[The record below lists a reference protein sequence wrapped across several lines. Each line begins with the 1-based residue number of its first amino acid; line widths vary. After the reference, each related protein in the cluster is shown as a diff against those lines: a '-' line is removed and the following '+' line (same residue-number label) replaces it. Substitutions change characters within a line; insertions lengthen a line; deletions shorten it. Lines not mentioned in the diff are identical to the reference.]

1 MGLGLRLPGSVEWLL
16 NEMNYFWPEVDEVEL
31 FELGVHWVAYGAK
44 LATVSSNAQTAANEV
59 WASNQGPAV
68 TAFKDRW
75 EHQQSPAAVLKAY
88 AMGAVLAV
96 CAAAVLFLKINVI
109 IQLFTLLAAI
119 LEAIALGP
127 ATLGLSTLQIP
138 VAKEIIGRLVG
149 LLINMTIEALL
160 G

>member
-1 MGLGLRLPGSVEWLL
+1 
-16 NEMNYFWPEVDEVEL
+16 
-31 FELGVHWVAYGAK
+31 
-44 LATVSSNAQTAANEV
+44 
-59 WASNQGPAV
+59 
-68 TAFKDRW
+68 
-75 EHQQSPAAVLKAY
+75 
-88 AMGAVLAV
+88 VLAV